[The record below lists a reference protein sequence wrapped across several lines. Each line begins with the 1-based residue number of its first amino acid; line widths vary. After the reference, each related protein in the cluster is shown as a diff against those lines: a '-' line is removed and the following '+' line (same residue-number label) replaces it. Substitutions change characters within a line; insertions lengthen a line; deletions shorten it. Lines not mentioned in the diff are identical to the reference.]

1 MSRAAT
7 SHAAVVLAAGGSS
20 RLGRPKQLLQCD
32 GETLVH
38 RAVRLAM
45 LTRPR
50 RMLLVTGAESEAVAA
65 AVGGVAVEEV
75 HNREWAQGLASSVQC
90 AATALHGFDGPVLLL
105 ACDQPA
111 LEFEHLRAL
120 LHHATSGKAD
130 CAATLHGD
138 ALGIPVVVPA
148 AMLAQASELH
158 GDRGLGGHLTRMA
171 RTDVWRLDA
180 PELMLD
186 IDDEADVTAAVMR
199 GLLDP

>member
-50 RMLLVTGAESEAVAA
+50 RMLLVTGAEAEAVAA
-65 AVGGVAVEEV
+65 AVSGIAVEAV
-75 HNREWAQGLASSVQC
+75 HNGEWTQGLASSVQC
-90 AATALHGFDGPVLLL
+90 AAAALDGFEGPVLLL

-120 LHHATSGKAD
+120 LHHAASAKA
-130 CAATLHGD
+130 AATLHGD
-138 ALGIPVVVPA
+138 ALGIPVVIPA

-158 GDRGLGGHLTRMA
+158 GDRGLGARLTQMA